1 MSSWSRD
8 DLVGAAIAYSFDGD
22 NTDGTDVVGPGNTQ
36 LQDDTVLDTV

>member
-22 NTDGTDVVGPGNTQ
+22 TTDGTDVVGPGTTQ
-36 LQDDTVLDTV
+36 LYSHKVVFKY